1 MTVQELI
8 DELQNYPKDMMV
20 VVSGY
25 EGGCNDMS
33 KLETIRLD
41 LNVNTEWY
49 YGSHRLCR
57 EGGVP
62 ALWLTVKE

>member
-20 VVSGY
+20 VVDGY
-25 EGGCNDMS
+25 EGGLNDLTG
-33 KLETIRLD
+33 LEPIKVN
-41 LNVNTEWY
+41 LNANTEWY
-49 YGSHRLCR
+49 YGTYSLCN

-62 ALWLTVKE
+62 ALWLCD